1 MTIPEAGQI
10 CIKLNRKLEA
20 WGIDY
25 ISVVKSNSELGYI
38 YSLVDTDRNS
48 VEYFNSSDAVIVR
61 VERIISN
68 KIGRGK
74 I

>member
-1 MTIPEAGQI
+1 MIIPEAGQI

-38 YSLVDTDRNS
+38 YSLIDTDRNS
-48 VEYFNSSDAVIVR
+48 VEYFNSSDAVIER
-61 VERIISN
+61 VEGIISN